1 VSLNVLTQK
10 SLSLFA
16 AVGGWRT
23 VAEGAASR
31 VLFLIAYL
39 VTDQVSTS
47 ALVAVGGVVV
57 FAVAR
62 VFTDGQYW
70 QAAVGLV
77 IVGASALL
85 AGSTGHA
92 VDFYLPTV
100 LMQAAG
106 GAVFLVSVL
115 VRWPVIGLA
124 VGAARGERF
133 GWRRDPARRR
143 RYQMCTVVFLAK
155 YGIATTVL
163 VPLYLTGKVT
173 PLGIAA
179 TLLGGAPAMGVCIYL
194 CWRILRAQRLE
205 ERTYGVRSRPGTA
218 DVRSGSTEKH

>member
-1 VSLNVLTQK
+1 MSLNAMTQK

-23 VAEGAASR
+23 VAEGSASR

-62 VFTDGQYW
+62 VFTDRKYW
-70 QAAVGLV
+70 QSAVGLV
-77 IVGASALL
+77 VVGASASL

-100 LMQAAG
+100 LWQAAG
-106 GAVFLVSVL
+106 GAVFLVSIL

-143 RYQMCTVVFLAK
+143 RYQVCTAVFLAR
-155 YGIATTVL
+155 YVIATMVL
-163 VPLYLTGKVT
+163 VPLYLAGNVI

-194 CWRILRAQRLE
+194 CWRILRAQ
-205 ERTYGVRSRPGTA
+205 A
-218 DVRSGSTEKH
+218 DPTNPAMAVIQPRG

>member
-1 VSLNVLTQK
+1 MSLNVLTHK

-47 ALVAVGGVVV
+47 ALVAVGGVVG
-57 FAVAR
+57 FAAAR
-62 VFTDGQYW
+62 VFTDRKYW
-70 QAAVGLV
+70 QATIALLV
-77 IVGASALL
+77 VGASAVL

-106 GAVFLVSVL
+106 GAVFLVSIL

-143 RYQMCTVVFLAK
+143 RYQVCTAIFLAK
-155 YGIATTVL
+155 YGIATMVL

-179 TLLGGAPAMGVCIYL
+179 TLLGGSPALGVCIYL
-194 CWRILRAQRLE
+194 CWRILRAQADPANPAPAPAVI
-205 ERTYGVRSRPGTA
+205 GPSR
-218 DVRSGSTEKH
+218 